1 MQIINRLLNPRID
14 PGGSPLMLGRSL
26 LLIALIFSLTS
37 VDARLDFN
45 SRAGKKLSPDPPTV
59 GADSKITIDGL

>member
-1 MQIINRLLNPRID
+1 
-14 PGGSPLMLGRSL
+14 MLGRSL

>member
-26 LLIALIFSLTS
+26 LLIALIMCS
-37 VDARLDFN
+37 VTDARLDFN
-45 SRAGKKLSPDPPTV
+45 KRAGRKLSPDPPTV
-59 GADSKITIDGL
+59 NADSKIAID